1 MTRPALIV
9 LTILFS
15 SAPFLPAAAQGTSE
29 QRLACEGD
37 AFKFCGKDIPDA
49 TKIEACLRA
58 KLTEISPA
66 CRAQFEEAK
75 K

>member
-1 MTRPALIV
+1 MTPALPIA
-9 LTILFS
+9 LACLLSIAAS
-15 SAPFLPAAAQGTSE
+15 QPAQAQGTPE
-29 QRLACEGD
+29 QRQACEGD

-58 KLTEISPA
+58 RLSDISPA
-66 CRAQFEEAK
+66 CRAQFETAK